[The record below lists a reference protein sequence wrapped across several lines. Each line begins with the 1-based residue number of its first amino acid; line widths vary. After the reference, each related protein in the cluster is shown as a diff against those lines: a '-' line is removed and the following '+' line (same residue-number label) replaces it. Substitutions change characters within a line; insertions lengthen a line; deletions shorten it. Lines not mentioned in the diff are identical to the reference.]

1 MTREKGTQS
10 PAVDNI
16 LQRVNEK
23 GVTVTSTEMIKKRR
37 EELGLPEFNLESK
50 EEVEKLLDS

>member
-1 MTREKGTQS
+1 
-10 PAVDNI
+10 VDNI

-37 EELGLPEFNLESK
+37 EALGLPEYKLESK
-50 EEVEKLLDS
+50 EEVEKIMNG